1 MKNYY
6 LIKKKKLFINTIN
19 KKDLQ
24 RSYKIYDF
32 IQKNKFINKKIK
44 KKFIKKNLFKNR
56 IL

>member
-32 IQKNKFINKKIK
+32 I
-44 KKFIKKNLFKNR
+44 
-56 IL
+56 